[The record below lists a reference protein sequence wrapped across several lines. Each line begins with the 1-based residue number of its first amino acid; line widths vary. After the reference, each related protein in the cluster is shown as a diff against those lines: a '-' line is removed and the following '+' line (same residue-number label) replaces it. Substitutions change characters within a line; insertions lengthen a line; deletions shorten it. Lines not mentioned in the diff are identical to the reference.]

1 MKRKQHAVMLGHLRH
16 WLSRASLIYRDRSTF
31 VDLSALHLPLL
42 DNTDEE
48 VSATVDSLRLALIH
62 DL

>member
-1 MKRKQHAVMLGHLRH
+1 MQRKQHAVMLGHLRH

-31 VDLSALHLPLL
+31 VDLSVLHLPLL

-48 VSATVDSLRLALIH
+48 VSCNCW
-62 DL
+62 